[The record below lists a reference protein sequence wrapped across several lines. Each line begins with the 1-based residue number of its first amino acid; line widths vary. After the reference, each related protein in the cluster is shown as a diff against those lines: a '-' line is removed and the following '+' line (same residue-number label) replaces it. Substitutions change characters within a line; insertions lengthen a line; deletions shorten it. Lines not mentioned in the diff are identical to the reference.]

1 MKDALQSIAP
11 CTEEEYVSRPFSD
24 VPDEEITW
32 LFQDRIAFGMVSIVV
47 GYPGAGKSSMLID
60 LMSRASTTG
69 EMPDGTVLP
78 GPINCIYLCTEAG
91 KRSAIKGMLK
101 KANADT
107 DRVFYIEENY
117 LTLSDAKIRKAVHE
131 RKAKL
136 LVIDP
141 IQQYFD
147 EDMNHAQSARRQMS
161 ELGILAAQEDCAI
174 VLVGHFTKDAPV
186 KDLYHGMGSADI
198 YAFARSVLHVVDF
211 DGKSSL
217 RYLKTVKSNN
227 TQPGASF
234 WYEIVDPGIVK
245 WIGPNEPEKAEQLMA
260 EAGKAPS
267 PKLNYAAEMLEEILC
282 SRDLVPFS
290 VVQKYMLE
298 KGISEATYR
307 RAKKEIGARSVKR
320 GDSWYLQTP
329 L

>member
-11 CTEEEYVSRPFSD
+11 CTEEDYVSRPFSD
-24 VPDEEITW
+24 VQDEEITW

-131 RKAKL
+131 RKAKRFEGKQHIHQRINRIHQNSPSL
-136 LVIDP
+136 PAPDP
-141 IQQYFD
+141 KMESNSGD
-147 EDMNHAQSARRQMS
+147 RKTCSA
-161 ELGILAAQEDCAI
+161 
-174 VLVGHFTKDAPV
+174 
-186 KDLYHGMGSADI
+186 
-198 YAFARSVLHVVDF
+198 
-211 DGKSSL
+211 
-217 RYLKTVKSNN
+217 
-227 TQPGASF
+227 
-234 WYEIVDPGIVK
+234 
-245 WIGPNEPEKAEQLMA
+245 EP
-260 EAGKAPS
+260 
-267 PKLNYAAEMLEEILC
+267 
-282 SRDLVPFS
+282 
-290 VVQKYMLE
+290 
-298 KGISEATYR
+298 
-307 RAKKEIGARSVKR
+307 
-320 GDSWYLQTP
+320 
-329 L
+329 

>member
-11 CTEEEYVSRPFSD
+11 CTEKDYDSRPFSD

-147 EDMNHAQSARRQMS
+147 EHTPIAQGQH
-161 ELGILAAQEDCAI
+161 GILIEFHTPNGRDVGAAPIEI
-174 VLVGHFTKDAPV
+174 DA
-186 KDLYHGMGSADI
+186 A
-198 YAFARSVLHVVDF
+198 VV
-211 DGKSSL
+211 
-217 RYLKTVKSNN
+217 
-227 TQPGASF
+227 
-234 WYEIVDPGIVK
+234 I
-245 WIGPNEPEKAEQLMA
+245 NE
-260 EAGKAPS
+260 
-267 PKLNYAAEMLEEILC
+267 
-282 SRDLVPFS
+282 
-290 VVQKYMLE
+290 
-298 KGISEATYR
+298 
-307 RAKKEIGARSVKR
+307 
-320 GDSWYLQTP
+320 
-329 L
+329 